1 MSASYGGGGAAAGAA
16 AAAAIANAIK
26 ASGAIVKMHPSDFL
40 KILNK
45 AENSIV
51 VYSHSKVFFTTKHKY
66 LLSYRGLFFYTES
79 ADTIAIPSRVETV
92 TSQKIWIPG

>member
-1 MSASYGGGGAAAGAA
+1 MSAAYGGGAAAGAA

-26 ASGAIVKMHPSDFL
+26 ASGAIVRMHPSDFL

-51 VYSHSKVFFTTKHKY
+51 VYARSKIFFTTRHRY

-79 ADTIAIPSRVETV
+79 ADTIAIPARVETV
-92 TSQKIWIPG
+92 VANKIWIPG

>member
-1 MSASYGGGGAAAGAA
+1 MAASYAGGGAGAAA

-26 ASGAIVKMHPSDFL
+26 ASGAIVKMNPEEFL

-45 AENSIV
+45 AENSVV
-51 VYSHSKVFFTTKHKY
+51 VYSHSKVFFTVKHKY

-79 ADTIAIPSRVETV
+79 ASTIAIPSRVETV
-92 TSQKIWIPG
+92 TAQKIWIPG